1 MNLADPFGRTKA
13 RRQKEYESLRA
24 SLIKAEIATIAQ
36 AEALQ
41 VDVQRKKRWSI
52 LVAIV
57 ATTLLSLIFT
67 EFSIIII
74 SLGTLF
80 CFWVYKVTSN
90 AKEYIQ
96 RYVDEELNESLD
108 NQSVNVPTR
117 EHGNETNLK

>member
-24 SLIKAEIATIAQ
+24 SLIKAEITTIAQ
-36 AEALQ
+36 AETLQ

-67 EFSIIII
+67 EFSIILI

-90 AKEYIQ
+90 GKEYIQ
-96 RYVDEELNESLD
+96 RYIDEELSEGLD

-117 EHGNETNLK
+117 EHGNETKLK